1 MKPIMINATDRNT
14 ISIDKNQFYFNKFLT
29 SKSITYQNDVLTKE
43 TVKTK
48 GLKTI
53 SAVCGII
60 ATCFMIY
67 NYMNSDT
74 TVKTAALVAARTS
87 KTFNKTNSLLSH
99 GYGDEDQGTC
109 WADQQSCR
117 YADHY
122 NCLADRVSPL
132 RDPASQ
138 MFHHMRKDEP
148 SQGWT
153 PFTDEYMNKKT
164 GTSNKS

>member
-1 MKPIMINATDRNT
+1 MIKYNKKERTFIIVDRNRTMINEWVGFLDLKALSLKDQLESDEIDKFIAYMKPIMINATDRNT
-14 ISIDKNQFYFNKFLT
+14 ISLDKYQFYFNKFLK

-74 TVKTAALVAARTS
+74 TVKTAALVAARRS
-87 KTFNKTNSLLSH
+87 KIFNKTNSLLSH

-109 WADQQSCR
+109 WADQ
-117 YADHY
+117 
-122 NCLADRVSPL
+122 
-132 RDPASQ
+132 
-138 MFHHMRKDEP
+138 
-148 SQGWT
+148 
-153 PFTDEYMNKKT
+153 
-164 GTSNKS
+164 